1 MTKKTDDSNPPP
13 RIAARRDYA
22 GPAFFSQGFRPFFL
36 GAGIWAVLAVTI
48 WLCEWLGILPP
59 VMVLSTNWH
68 AHEMIFGF
76 AGAAMGGF
84 ILTAIPNWTSR
95 LPVRGLPLGI
105 LALLWLAGRV
115 VMLMPDVLG
124 PVGTGLIDSAYLV
137 VLGAAIWREIIAGK
151 NWRNLK
157 TAALITLLAAA
168 NILFH
173 WQYASTTADTTL
185 AERMGVMVLVTLIAL
200 IGGRIIP
207 SFTRNVLNR
216 RGEDKLP
223 SPVTNTDRFTLVV
236 TVLTAIVWVLFPLS
250 LLAGG
255 LTLVA
260 SALHFERLSRWRG
273 LAILDE
279 PMLWVLHVGYLWIGI
294 GFGLLSAHIFLGL
307 VPQSAAVHAF
317 TAGAF
322 SAMILGVMSRAS
334 RGHSGL
340 PLKADLP
347 NTLIYVA
354 ITIAALLRVGGSIT
368 NMPIY
373 YSLSGVFWVLA
384 FGIFILAYWKI
395 LTKNLRIK

>member
-1 MTKKTDDSNPPP
+1 MIKKADDSIASS

-22 GPAFFSQGFRPFFL
+22 GPDFLSQGFRPFFL
-36 GAGIWAVLAVTI
+36 GAGIWAVFSVTL

-95 LPVRGLPLGI
+95 LPVRGLSLGL

-124 PVGTGLIDSAYLV
+124 PIGTGIIDSSYLI
-137 VLGAAIWREIIAGK
+137 VLCAAIWREIIAGR
-151 NWRNLK
+151 NWRNIK
-157 TAALITLLAAA
+157 TAAVISTLAVA
-168 NILFH
+168 NVLYH
-173 WQYASTTADTTL
+173 WQFASPSADTTL

-216 RGEDKLP
+216 RGADKLP
-223 SPVTNTDRFTLVV
+223 SPVSNTDRFTLVM
-236 TVLTAIVWVLFPLS
+236 TVFTGIAWTFYPLS

-255 LTLVA
+255 LTLIA
-260 SALHFERLSRWRG
+260 SALHFERLTRWRG

-279 PMLWVLHVGYLWIGI
+279 PMLWVMHVGYLWIGI

-322 SAMILGVMSRAS
+322 STMILGVMSRAS

-347 NTLIYVA
+347 NTLMYVA

-368 NMPIY
+368 SMPLY
-373 YSLSGVFWVLA
+373 YSLSGMFWVLA
-384 FGIFILAYWKI
+384 FGIFVIAYWKI
-395 LTKNLRIK
+395 LTTNLRKA